1 MQLVNFAMP
10 CSPKEACSV
19 LSFALYLLAV
29 LLMTMACTCLT
40 AWHLIQLCR
49 STCCRLK
56 HTLLCCS
63 TSFDELVLQ
72 VRQFIDELAPGSL
85 VADVGCGNG
94 KYFLVRQDIAVLGS
108 DRSSGLAGVAAT
120 RLAAGTGAASGT
132 PCCIIPCTPV
142 FGTVC
147 LEPRTARQAKCSVRR
162 EGKFSHACGAV

>member
-1 MQLVNFAMP
+1 MSSHPV
-10 CSPKEACSV
+10 
-19 LSFALYLLAV
+19 
-29 LLMTMACTCLT
+29 T
-40 AWHLIQLCR
+40 
-49 STCCRLK
+49 
-56 HTLLCCS
+56 
-63 TSFDELVLQ
+63 LQ
-72 VRQFIDELAPGSL
+72 VRQFIDKLAPGSL

-162 EGKFSHACGAV
+162 EGKFAHACGAV